1 MKVLLFILSS
11 HGHGLWVSSVSE
23 MSSLELCETA
33 RKSLTQFNYTDLD
46 IDRYSKCVV
55 VE

>member
-1 MKVLLFILSS
+1 MKVLLFILAIT
-11 HGHGLWVSSVSE
+11 GHGVWVSSVSE

-33 RKSLTQFNYTDLD
+33 RKSLTQFNYTDSE